1 MGLYEILPNED
12 LLSVQKV
19 ELGLLSS
26 FVDICNRLNL
36 RYYIAYGTLIGAV
49 RHKGFIPWD
58 DDIDIWMPRKDYDLF
73 ICKAQKLLP
82 EYYFLQTPETDKE
95 YVAGFMKIRDSR
107 TTFIESNYKDKNM
120 NHGVYIDIFPL
131 EYCPNNF
138 LKYSFLRLF
147 RNVNL
152 LRTRKEIYIVEKA
165 TKHNSFSTRLLTIIS
180 CFITLFTPDF
190 DTFART
196 REQYLR
202 RLNEK
207 ESSYYC
213 NFYSYSNTLKFPVA
227 WFGEG
232 KKCAF
237 ENLTVNIPESY
248 DFLLRYIY
256 SNYMELP
263 PKEKQVTKHYTEKID
278 MNHSYSQYINT
289 EI

>member
-1 MGLYEILPNED
+1 MSKYEILPDDE
-12 LLSVQKV
+12 LISVQKV

-26 FVDICNRLNL
+26 FVNICDQLNL
-36 RYYIAYGTLIGAV
+36 RYFLAYGTLIGAV

-58 DDIDIWMPRKDYDLF
+58 DDIDIWMPRRDYDLF
-73 ICKAQKLLP
+73 ISKAPKLLP

-107 TTFIESNYKDKNM
+107 TTFIESNYKNKNM

-131 EYCPNNF
+131 EYCPNNIV
-138 LKYSFLRLF
+138 KYSFLRLY
-147 RNVNL
+147 RSINL
-152 LRTRKEIYIVEKA
+152 LRTRKEMHIVENA
-165 TKHNSFSTRLLTIIS
+165 TKHNIVSSRLLTLIS
-180 CFITLFTPDF
+180 NLVSLFTPDI
-190 DTFART
+190 DAFARK
-196 REQYLR
+196 RERYLR
-202 RLNEK
+202 RLNEI

-213 NFYSYSNTLKFPVA
+213 NFYSYSNTLKFPTA

-237 ENLTVNIPESY
+237 ENLTVIIPESY
-248 DFLLRYIY
+248 DTLLRYIY

-278 MNHSYSQYINT
+278 MKKSYKQYMNT
-289 EI
+289 